1 MELGEIRQRIQ
12 DTPLVQKL
20 PEDMQKRFVM
30 MMLAIAETK
39 EVSREEKIF
48 EQGAKDTDQGCLIL
62 EGMVRI
68 ITEESDKK
76 TIEAPEI
83 LGEVQLFTPQ
93 GARTATVEVVV
104 GGKILLFKWRD
115 LSKLS
120 KTFYNTDEMTALK
133 KIIHESAWTREKNL
147 FEKIQMGKK

>member
-12 DTPLVQKL
+12 DTPLVKKL
-20 PEDMQKRFVM
+20 PQDMQKRFAM
-30 MMLAIAETK
+30 MLLAIAETRDM
-39 EVSREEKIF
+39 SREEKIF

-93 GARTATVEVVV
+93 GARTATVKVVV
-104 GGKILLFKWRD
+104 GGTILLFKWRT
-115 LSKLS
+115 LSQLA
-120 KTFYNTDEMTALK
+120 KTFYNEEEMSNLR

-147 FEKIQMGKK
+147 FEKIQLSKK

>member
-12 DTPLVQKL
+12 DTPLVKKL
-20 PEDMQKRFVM
+20 PEDMRQRFVM
-30 MMLAIAETK
+30 MILALAETK
-39 EVSREEKIF
+39 DVSREEKIF
-48 EQGAKDTDQGCLIL
+48 EQGAKDTDQGCIIL

-104 GGKILLFKWRD
+104 GGKILLFKWLE
-115 LSKLS
+115 LSELS
-120 KTFYNTDEMTALK
+120 KTFYNEEEMAALK
-133 KIIHESAWTREKNL
+133 KIIKESAWTREKNL
-147 FEKIQMGKK
+147 FEKIQMGMK

>member
-1 MELGEIRQRIQ
+1 MELGDIRQRIK
-12 DTPLVQKL
+12 DTPLVKKL
-20 PEDMQKRFVM
+20 PEDMQQRFVM
-30 MMLAIAETK
+30 MILALAETK

-48 EQGAKDTDQGCLIL
+48 EQGTKDTDQGCLIL

-115 LSKLS
+115 LSELS
-120 KTFYNTDEMTALK
+120 KKFYNNDEMATLK
-133 KIIHESAWTREKNL
+133 KIIQESAWTREKNL
-147 FEKIQMGKK
+147 FEKIQMSKK

>member
-12 DTPLVQKL
+12 DTPFVKKL
-20 PEDMQKRFVM
+20 PEDMKQRFIM
-30 MMLAIAETK
+30 MMLVAAETK

-48 EQGAKDTDQGCLIL
+48 EQGEKNTDQGCLIL

-93 GARTATVEVVV
+93 GTRTATVEVVV
-104 GGKILLFKWRD
+104 GGKILLFKWREFSE
-115 LSKLS
+115 LC
-120 KTFYNTDEMTALK
+120 KTFYDDDEMATLK
-133 KIIHESAWTREKNL
+133 KIIYESAWTREKNL
-147 FEKIQMGKK
+147 FEKIKMGEK

>member
-1 MELGEIRQRIQ
+1 MELGEMRRRIQ
-12 DTPLVQKL
+12 DTPLVKKL
-20 PEDMQKRFVM
+20 PEDMRQRFVM
-30 MMLAIAETK
+30 MMLALADTK

-48 EQGAKDTDQGCLIL
+48 EQGTKDTDQGCLIL

-83 LGEVQLFTPQ
+83 LGEVKLFTPQ
-93 GARTATVEVVV
+93 GTRTATVEVVV
-104 GGKILLFKWRD
+104 GGKILLFKWRKLSE
-115 LSKLS
+115 LSKV
-120 KTFYNTDEMTALK
+120 FYSTEEMSTLK

-147 FEKIQMGKK
+147 FEKIQMGMK

>member
-12 DTPLVQKL
+12 DTPLVKKL
-20 PEDMQKRFVM
+20 PEDMRQRFVM
-30 MMLAIAETK
+30 MILALAETK
-39 EVSREEKIF
+39 DVSREEKIF
-48 EQGAKDTDQGCLIL
+48 EQGAKDTDQGCIIL

-104 GGKILLFKWRD
+104 GGKILLFKWLE
-115 LSKLS
+115 LSELS
-120 KTFYNTDEMTALK
+120 KTFYNDEEMAALK
-133 KIIHESAWTREKNL
+133 KIIKESAWTREKNL
-147 FEKIQMGKK
+147 FEKIQMGMK

>member
-1 MELGEIRQRIQ
+1 MELGDIRQRIK
-12 DTPLVQKL
+12 DTPLVKKL
-20 PEDMQKRFVM
+20 PEDMQQRFVM
-30 MMLAIAETK
+30 MILAIAETK

-68 ITEESDKK
+68 ITEDSDNK

-115 LSKLS
+115 LSELS
-120 KTFYNTDEMTALK
+120 KTLYNNDEMATLK
-133 KIIHESAWTREKNL
+133 KIIQESAWTREKNL
-147 FEKIQMGKK
+147 FEKLQMGKK